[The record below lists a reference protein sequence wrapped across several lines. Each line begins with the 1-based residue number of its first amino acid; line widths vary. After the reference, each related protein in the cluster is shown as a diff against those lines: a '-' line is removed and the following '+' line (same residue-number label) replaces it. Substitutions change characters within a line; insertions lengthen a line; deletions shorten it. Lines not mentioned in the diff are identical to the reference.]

1 MILSA
6 CGGVVYCPKNKV
18 VFAGIQPIFPLHC
31 LVPLGLCRL
40 KVSIVARVFHME
52 METISTTEAR
62 KRLGCTSQTIRNL
75 IKGEKMEAVQ
85 LEKGRGQ
92 KDVI

>member
-1 MILSA
+1 
-6 CGGVVYCPKNKV
+6 
-18 VFAGIQPIFPLHC
+18 
-31 LVPLGLCRL
+31 
-40 KVSIVARVFHME
+40 ME

-75 IKGEKMEAVQ
+75 IKGEKLGAAQ
-85 LEKGRGQ
+85 LEKERGQ

>member
-1 MILSA
+1 
-6 CGGVVYCPKNKV
+6 
-18 VFAGIQPIFPLHC
+18 
-31 LVPLGLCRL
+31 
-40 KVSIVARVFHME
+40 ME

-75 IKGEKMEAVQ
+75 IKGENMEAVQ